1 VLISSSTE
9 HPTYSLP
16 DITMS
21 EAQGIV
27 TAIDGDYAVVRTE
40 EGGCG
45 RCHEQGGCG
54 GVSVGRM
61 FCSAPRTWRVLNPRG
76 AVVGEKVSV
85 AVAEGAVGASAL
97 LIYILPLVSLIGG
110 AVLGAAL
117 LSDVGAIAGGAV
129 GLLVAWRLVIHQQ
142 KQRHCDPRF
151 HPHIV

>member
-1 VLISSSTE
+1 
-9 HPTYSLP
+9 
-16 DITMS
+16 MS
-21 EAQGIV
+21 EAQGTV
-27 TAIDGDYAVVRTE
+27 TAVDGDYAIVQTE

-45 RCHEQGGCG
+45 RCQEPGGCG
-54 GVSVGRM
+54 SVSVGRM

-76 AVVGEKVSV
+76 AAVGEKVSISV
-85 AVAEGAVGASAL
+85 ATGAVGASAL
-97 LIYILPLVSLIGG
+97 LIYVLPLVALIGG

-117 LSDVGAIAGGAV
+117 MADVGAIAGAAA